1 MLWSMGSQRV
11 RHDLTT
17 KQQQFIIKHFTSVS
31 TFCVCFVEEVK
42 RLNEKL
48 TAANTAKVELQLQ
61 LDELQTSAFSVKV
74 SVRKLSSNKNLER
87 SYGLRSFMFLP

>member
-1 MLWSMGSQRV
+1 MAALVIG
-11 RHDLTT
+11 
-17 KQQQFIIKHFTSVS
+17 IKHFTIVS
-31 TFCVCFVEEVK
+31 TFNVCFVEDVK

-74 SVRKLSSNKNLER
+74 S
-87 SYGLRSFMFLP
+87 